1 MSVVYPLTFMSS
13 EEHHAHIIENLD
25 FYNRIISEHYHPSTK
40 RRRVDDND
48 DRNQN
53 KQKEIASLQEKLDSL
68 EKTRQIELRTLS
80 AQVAELGQ
88 FKSDA
93 THLNQM
99 VTELQEQNKELVR
112 AKEMFEDA
120 TQLNELINKKN
131 GVSVVHKGSCDEK
144 YVEIILK
151 EITNDNYYIDNS
163 NGTQQ
168 MDIRIHRTDGSF
180 TIGVECKDKDT
191 VTKADIDKFRR
202 DKLRNRFYRSIF
214 ISTNPIKHI
223 ADNDQVVIKN
233 DELFIVTKDPV
244 FLAATIK
251 LYLCQLEATEPSKPD
266 SMVFDGI
273 QNTYQIWQSSKK
285 QAVKM
290 DKAMLE
296 LMGLHPEFEQ
306 KFLDKHLYIASKS
319 CLNSK
324 YKFN

>member
-1 MSVVYPLTFMSS
+1 MSSVYPLTFMSL
-13 EEHHAHIIENLD
+13 EEHHAHVIQNLD
-25 FYNRIISEHYHPSTK
+25 FYNGIMSEHYHPSAK
-40 RRRVDDND
+40 RRRVDNGTNND
-48 DRNQN
+48 R
-53 KQKEIASLQEKLDSL
+53 QKELSSLQEKLDSL
-68 EKTRQIELRTLS
+68 EKTRQMELMALS
-80 AQVAELGQ
+80 AQVTELGQ

-93 THLNQM
+93 TKL
-99 VTELQEQNKELVR
+99 VTDLQEQNKELVR

-131 GVSVVHKGSCDEK
+131 GISVVHKGSCDEK

-151 EITNDNYYIDNS
+151 EITNDNYYVDNS

-306 KFLDKHLYIASKS
+306 KFLDKHLYITSKS